1 MDLSKYFYSFFLI
14 GGIGKI
20 YDDLDELYLV
30 KNERIMETIKTGW
43 TLIIFYFMYTYS
55 KNKYDI
61 FWMLFVWTFLPLVD
75 WVAFTQD
82 PYFLSLVLSITGVG
96 ISILFSRNYLSDL
109 KIIYLIP
116 CFLLYCICAPI
127 TELFCFELNG
137 PIHDLFK
144 IFGILPNE
152 KTFKLANISTE
163 DLEVSLTK
171 LLTRITSFIFLWI
184 MILGMTFLKFFSFDE
199 EFSNILDSAILL
211 SLTNNGYF
219 LISII
224 NQIYV
229 LYFNEELLKK
239 HKKST

>member
-1 MDLSKYFYSFFLI
+1 
-14 GGIGKI
+14 
-20 YDDLDELYLV
+20 
-30 KNERIMETIKTGW
+30 METIKTGW
-43 TLIIFYFMYTYS
+43 TLIIFYYLYTYS

-61 FWMLFVWTFLPLVD
+61 FWILFVWTFLPLGD
-75 WVAFTQD
+75 WVAYTQD
-82 PYFLSLVLSITGVG
+82 PYFFSLVLSITGVG

-127 TELFCFELNG
+127 TEIFCFELNG
-137 PIHDLFK
+137 PIHDLFNF
-144 IFGILPNE
+144 FGILPNE
-152 KTFKLANISTE
+152 NTFKLANISTE
-163 DLEVSLTK
+163 ELEVSLTK

-184 MILGMTFLKFFSFDE
+184 MILGMTFLKFFSNE

-229 LYFNEELLKK
+229 LYFIEEVLKK

>member
-43 TLIIFYFMYTYS
+43 TLIIFYYMYTYS

-61 FWMLFVWTFLPLVD
+61 FWILFVWTFLPLGD
-75 WVAFTQD
+75 WGAYTQD
-82 PYFLSLVLSITGVG
+82 PYFFSLVVSITGVG

-127 TELFCFELNG
+127 TEIFCFELNG

-144 IFGILPNE
+144 FFGILPNE
-152 KTFKLANISTE
+152 NTFKLANISTE
-163 DLEVSLTK
+163 ELEVSLTK

-184 MILGMTFLKFFSFDE
+184 MILGMTFLKFFSNE

-229 LYFNEELLKK
+229 LYFNEEVLKK